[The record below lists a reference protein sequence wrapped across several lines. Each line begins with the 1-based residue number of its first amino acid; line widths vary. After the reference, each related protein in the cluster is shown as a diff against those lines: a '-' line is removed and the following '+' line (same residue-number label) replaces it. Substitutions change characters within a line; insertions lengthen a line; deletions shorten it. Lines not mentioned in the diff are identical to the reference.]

1 MSNNFK
7 SQTNFHPDETMLM
20 DFSAGTLATA
30 PSICVSAHLHFCSQ
44 CKAKLMRLDQV
55 GSQLMCEANPIDL
68 DDGAFDAMME
78 KIDSDSLD
86 SSPGRSACAE
96 TESREN
102 LLGFPYAV
110 SKLVKNNLVSKTW
123 KRLSGSV
130 DIARFKTGQEEFEVA
145 LHKICAGG
153 KTPKH
158 DHKGL
163 EYTVVLKGSFSDESA
178 VYREGDFLVRKPGD
192 VHQPMGAQN
201 GECICLSALSAP
213 IKLTNPLGFL
223 MKPWLRINPM

>member
-1 MSNNFK
+1 MNNS
-7 SQTNFHPDETMLM
+7 SQFHPDETMLLE
-20 DFSAGTLATA
+20 FSAGTLATA
-30 PSICVSAHLHFCSQ
+30 PSICVSAHLHFCSKCRNQ
-44 CKAKLMRLDQV
+44 LLRLDQV
-55 GSQLMCEANPIDL
+55 GAQLMSEAKPL
-68 DDGAFDAMME
+68 ELEDDAFDAVMANLDNTE
-78 KIDSDSLD
+78 QAPANSD
-86 SSPGRSACAE
+86 AKV
-96 TESREN
+96 SR
-102 LLGFPYAV
+102 FPFSV
-110 SKLVKNNLVSKTW
+110 DKLMKNNLVSQTW

-130 DIARFKTGQEEFEVA
+130 DVARFETGQDEFEVA

-158 DHKGL
+158 DHQGL
-163 EYTVVLKGSFSDESA
+163 EYTVVLKGSFSDENA
-178 VYREGDFLVRKPGD
+178 VYREGDFLIREPGD

>member
-1 MSNNFK
+1 MN
-7 SQTNFHPDETMLM
+7 TTTHFHPDETMLM
-20 DFSAGTLATA
+20 EFSAGTLATA

-44 CKAKLMRLDQV
+44 CKNQLLRLNQI
-55 GSQLMCEANPIDL
+55 GSQLLSEAQPMAID
-68 DDGAFDAMME
+68 DSTFDAVME
-78 KIDSDSLD
+78 KIDSGDLPAVSNA
-86 SSPGRSACAE
+86 R
-96 TESREN
+96 TESAN
-102 LLGFPYAV
+102 NSLGFPYPV
-110 SKLVKNNLVSKTW
+110 SKLVKNSLVSQTW

-130 DIARFKTGQEEFEVA
+130 DIARFKTGQQEFEVA

-158 DHKGL
+158 DHQGL
-163 EYTVVLKGSFSDESA
+163 EYTVVLKGSFSDENA